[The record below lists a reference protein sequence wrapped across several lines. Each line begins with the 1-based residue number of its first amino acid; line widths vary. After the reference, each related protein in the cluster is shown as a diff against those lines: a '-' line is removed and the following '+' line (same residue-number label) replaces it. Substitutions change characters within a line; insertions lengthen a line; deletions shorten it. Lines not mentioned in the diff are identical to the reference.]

1 MYLIVAH
8 HMVNHNSFDFLGQ
21 DNSFRKVILSL
32 FEYIPGKIGIALF
45 FIASAWFLSSGNQSL
60 KKSCRKIWKL
70 ERAIVFWS
78 LTALI
83 LQYHL
88 DPGTIHLQQII
99 SALFPTVTQLWWYTT
114 CYVLFLIFLPFL
126 NLSFKKI
133 GQHDHKILAFV
144 MIMVWGASSLI
155 PYEALNIGLNIIGF
169 IYVYTLITY
178 YRWYMQPLSTKTAL
192 IIATACTLLLLAWN
206 VSFELLYTDKHA
218 GEYQALMYI
227 MDREWSLPILGLSLG
242 MFIIFSRMQFRSRII
257 NTIASWTLGVYLITD
272 HSYIRDLLWTQ
283 WFAFDKYYQSHF
295 PVVIMLAISM
305 LVFTAGLALEAV
317 RKMMFQLIPMGDGVF
332 NWLWNR
338 CRLFVAHSTGQ
349 NDSSLD

>member
-1 MYLIVAH
+1 
-8 HMVNHNSFDFLGQ
+8 
-21 DNSFRKVILSL
+21 
-32 FEYIPGKIGIALF
+32 
-45 FIASAWFLSSGNQSL
+45 
-60 KKSCRKIWKL
+60 
-70 ERAIVFWS
+70 
-78 LTALI
+78 
-83 LQYHL
+83 
-88 DPGTIHLQQII
+88 
-99 SALFPTVTQLWWYTT
+99 
-114 CYVLFLIFLPFL
+114 
-126 NLSFKKI
+126 
-133 GQHDHKILAFV
+133 
-144 MIMVWGASSLI
+144 
-155 PYEALNIGLNIIGF
+155 
-169 IYVYTLITY
+169 
-178 YRWYMQPLSTKTAL
+178 MQPLSTKTAL

-206 VSFELLYTDKHA
+206 VSFELLYSDKHA

-295 PVVIMLAISM
+295 PVIIMLAISM
-305 LVFTAGLALEAV
+305 LVFTAGLVLEAV